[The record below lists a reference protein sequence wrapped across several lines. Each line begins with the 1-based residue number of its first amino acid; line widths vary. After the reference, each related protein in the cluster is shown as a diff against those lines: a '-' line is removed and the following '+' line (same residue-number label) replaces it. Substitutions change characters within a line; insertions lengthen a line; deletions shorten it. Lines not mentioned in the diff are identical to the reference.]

1 MALTQDLRYALRMFA
16 KDRATT
22 ALALLTLAVGIGAN
36 TTLFSLIDALYLRP
50 LPVPNAERVVH
61 VYDLRAN
68 GDPIP
73 SSLPDYSY
81 YREHSQSFEELA
93 AHYPGSPMHVIA
105 DNGPVAITGSVATAS
120 YFNVLGITPQLGRF
134 FTADEDRVPDRD
146 AVAVVSHIFWQRQ
159 LNGDPQVLGR
169 SILVNGRSFT
179 VIGVMPQGFDG
190 VVRGMGSS
198 QVWIPSAMFSVGYR
212 YCNAFERDCTIVD
225 MVGRLKP
232 SVSMAQV
239 QGEFD
244 VMARQLE
251 TEFPRAADDRAR
263 RIGVRSS
270 RGVYPSQQATNISMV
285 RLMLGG
291 VGLLL
296 AIACA
301 NVAGLMLARG
311 LSRRKEITVR
321 LALGAGRGRI
331 MRQLL
336 TESVMLAAAGSALG
350 VLGASWAID
359 SVAVYYGTDYA
370 GRMTNFDLQIGM
382 PVLAATVVLCGV
394 TAILCGMAPAI
405 QAARTDVLPS
415 LKLEGLSGR
424 RRRTYSRDGLV
435 MLQLAMSIVLLVGA
449 ALLIRSMI
457 DLQRGP
463 GIDADRVALLRLRPS
478 LIGSSGEPARLFQR
492 AVIERLQSLP
502 GIEAAA
508 AAENLPLFQGG
519 ADVTVAP
526 IGSGQPAAVAGVR
539 ASYVGDRYFD
549 VIGVRLLAG
558 RDFIRADSTDSP
570 RVAIADATLAAA
582 LGGADRAVGMLVNV
596 GSRPSEIVGVVP
608 SAQYHQALEPALPY
622 LYLNYWQQSGAGF
635 SADSRTHVR
644 VSGDP
649 AAMLPAMRAAIAAI
663 DPNVPISEDYTLSDR
678 VAFNFKP
685 VRMAR
690 SMLVIFGGL
699 ALMLSLVGLYG
710 VVSSVASMRAR
721 EVAIRLALGASAGQ
735 IRALIAAHGLRL
747 VIPGAIVGAAAAY
760 ASTQLLRSLLYGVHP
775 HDPATF
781 VLVPLLLIGVALAAT
796 YGPVRRST
804 RVDPAVA
811 LRDE

>member
-1 MALTQDLRYALRMFA
+1 MAFAQDLRYALRMFA
-16 KDRATT
+16 KDRGTT
-22 ALALLTLAVGIGAN
+22 ALALFTLALGIGAN

-61 VYDLRAN
+61 IYELRAN
-68 GDPIP
+68 GDAV
-73 SSLPDYSY
+73 SASLADYFS
-81 YREHSQSFEELA
+81 YREQSQTFDELA

-105 DNGPVAITGSVATAS
+105 GNGPVTITGTVATAS
-120 YFNVLGITPQLGRF
+120 YFNVLGIAPQFGRF
-134 FTADEDRVPDRD
+134 FTPEEDRVPGRD
-146 AVAVVSHIFWQRQ
+146 AVAVVSHTFWQRQ
-159 LNGDPQVLGR
+159 LNGNPEALGT

-179 VIGVMPQGFDG
+179 VIGVMPRGFDG

-212 YCNAFERDCTIVD
+212 YCDAFDRDCTIVD
-225 MVGRLKP
+225 MIGRLKP
-232 SVSMAQV
+232 SATMAQA

-251 TEFPRAADDRAR
+251 TEFPREPNDPPR

-331 MRQLL
+331 VRQLL
-336 TESVMLAAAGSALG
+336 TESIMLAVAGSALG

-359 SVAVYYGTDYA
+359 AVAVYYGTDYA
-370 GRMTNFDLQIGM
+370 GRMTNFDLQIGL

-457 DLQRGP
+457 DLHRGP

-478 LIGSSGEPARLFQR
+478 LTGSGGRRAHEFQR

-508 AAENLPLFQGG
+508 ASENLPLFQSGV
-519 ADVTVAP
+519 DVMVTP
-526 IGSGQPAAVAGVR
+526 IGSGQPAAVGEVR
-539 ASYVGDRYFD
+539 SSYVGDRYFD
-549 VIGVRLLAG
+549 VIGVPLLAG
-558 RDFIRADSTDSP
+558 RDFNRADAPDSP
-570 RVAIADATLAAA
+570 QRGNRGCHAR
-582 LGGADRAVGMLVNV
+582 GGA
-596 GSRPSEIVGVVP
+596 
-608 SAQYHQALEPALPY
+608 
-622 LYLNYWQQSGAGF
+622 
-635 SADSRTHVR
+635 
-644 VSGDP
+644 
-649 AAMLPAMRAAIAAI
+649 
-663 DPNVPISEDYTLSDR
+663 
-678 VAFNFKP
+678 
-685 VRMAR
+685 
-690 SMLVIFGGL
+690 
-699 ALMLSLVGLYG
+699 
-710 VVSSVASMRAR
+710 
-721 EVAIRLALGASAGQ
+721 
-735 IRALIAAHGLRL
+735 
-747 VIPGAIVGAAAAY
+747 
-760 ASTQLLRSLLYGVHP
+760 
-775 HDPATF
+775 
-781 VLVPLLLIGVALAAT
+781 
-796 YGPVRRST
+796 RRSGPGG
-804 RVDPAVA
+804 RHARQRRRSAP
-811 LRDE
+811 

>member
-16 KDRATT
+16 KDRGTA
-22 ALALLTLAVGIGAN
+22 ALAVLTLAAGIGAN
-36 TTLFSLIDALYLRP
+36 TTLFSLVDALYLRP
-50 LPVPNAERVVH
+50 LPVPHAARVVH
-61 VYDLRAN
+61 INELRAN
-68 GDPIP
+68 GDAIP
-73 SSLPDYSY
+73 ASLPDYFY
-81 YREHSQSFEELA
+81 YREHSQNLEELA

-105 DNGPVAITGSVATAS
+105 DNGPVAITGTVATAS
-120 YFNVLGITPQLGRF
+120 YFDVLGITPQLGRF
-134 FTADEDRVPDRD
+134 FTADEDRVPNRD
-146 AVAVVSHIFWQRQ
+146 AVVVVSHAFWQRQ
-159 LNGDPQVLGR
+159 LNGDPRVLGR

-179 VIGVMPQGFDG
+179 VIGVTRQGFDG
-190 VVRGMGSS
+190 VIRGASSS
-198 QVWIPSAMFSVGYR
+198 QVWIPSAMFGVGYR
-212 YCNAFERDCTIVD
+212 YCNAFDRDCTIID
-225 MVGRLKP
+225 MMGRLKP
-232 SVSMAQV
+232 SASIAQA

-244 VMARQLE
+244 VLSRQLE
-251 TEFPRAADDRAR
+251 SQFPRTDLPR

-291 VGLLL
+291 VGMLL

-331 MRQLL
+331 VRQLL
-336 TESVMLAAAGSALG
+336 TESIMLTVAGSALG

-359 SVAVYYGTDYA
+359 AVAVYYGTDYA
-370 GRMTNFDLQIGM
+370 GRMTNFDLQIGL

-478 LIGSSGEPARLFQR
+478 LIGVSGERARLFQR

-502 GIEAAA
+502 GIEAVAA
-508 AAENLPLFQGG
+508 SENLPLFQGG
-519 ADVTVAP
+519 IDVTVTP

-539 ASYVGDRYFD
+539 SSHVGDRYFD
-549 VIGVRLLAG
+549 VLGARMLAG
-558 RDFIRADSTDSP
+558 RDFNRSDSP
-570 RVAIADATLAAA
+570 DSPKVAIADATLAAS

-596 GSRPSEIVGVVP
+596 GTRPYEIVGVVP
-608 SAQYHQALEPALPY
+608 SAQYHQALEPALPF
-622 LYLNYWQQSGAGF
+622 LYLNYWQLNGAGF

-649 AAMLPAMRAAIAAI
+649 AAMLPAMRAAIAAV
-663 DPNVPISEDYTLSDR
+663 DPNVPISEDYALSDR

-721 EVAIRLALGASAGQ
+721 EVAVRLALGASPGQ
-735 IRALIAAHGLRL
+735 IRALIAGHGLRL
-747 VIPGAIVGAAAAY
+747 AIPGAILGAVAAF
-760 ASTQLLRSLLYGVHP
+760 ASTQVLRSLLYGVNP

-781 VLVPLLLIGVALAAT
+781 VLVPLLLIAVALGAT